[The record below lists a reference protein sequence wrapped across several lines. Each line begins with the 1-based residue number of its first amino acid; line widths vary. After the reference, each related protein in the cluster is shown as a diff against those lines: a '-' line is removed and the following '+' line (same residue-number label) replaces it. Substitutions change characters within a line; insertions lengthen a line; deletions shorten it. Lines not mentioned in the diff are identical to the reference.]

1 MWGGLLLSSCQG
13 ELYADD
19 TALGGRAPRAR
30 ARARETVLELFA
42 RGDTAGNAPGSKWC
56 AWDAIVEHHDHH
68 GRPRTPEG
76 VFVRKLEDP
85 TGIKRRALELIIAA

>member
-19 TALGGRAPRAR
+19 TALGGRALRAR
-30 ARARETVLELFA
+30 ARARETALELFA

-56 AWDAIVEHHDHH
+56 AWDAIVEQHDHH
-68 GRPRTPEG
+68 CGPRTPEG

-85 TGIKRRALELIIAA
+85 PGSSGGRWN